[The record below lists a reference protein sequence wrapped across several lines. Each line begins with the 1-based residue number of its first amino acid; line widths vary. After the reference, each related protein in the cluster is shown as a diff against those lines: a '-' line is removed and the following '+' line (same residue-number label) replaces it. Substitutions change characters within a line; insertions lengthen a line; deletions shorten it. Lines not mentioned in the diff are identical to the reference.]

1 MKDKATGSSPGF
13 RSKGSRPEGSRG
25 SIYRGPFPSPL
36 VSRGYLA
43 PCIAAL
49 LFLFTSQGASS
60 EVVDRIV
67 AVVNDSIITLSE
79 LNASTAVAIK
89 GLKGEA
95 REGENIVETKCM
107 VLDALIEKKLMKQA
121 ADVAGIEV
129 SEQEV
134 DNAIEDIKI
143 QNNITEEELLNELER
158 NGLTYKE
165 YREQLREDI
174 RQVKFVS
181 REFHAKIAIEHEEME
196 DYYKRNIESFRGQDS
211 FRLRLLFL
219 ARTDEKTMR
228 ARLDAVMDELEEG
241 VDFKQVASEFS
252 DGPAPTEGGDLG
264 YVMAGELDSAVAGAA
279 RQLKPGEVSGPIFT
293 RTGINVI
300 QLIDKREGEVKPFE
314 EVADQIRDLIFKEKM
329 EARYGLWLEDTKKIA
344 HIEVRL

>member
-1 MKDKATGSSPGF
+1 
-13 RSKGSRPEGSRG
+13 
-25 SIYRGPFPSPL
+25 
-36 VSRGYLA
+36 
-43 PCIAAL
+43 
-49 LFLFTSQGASS
+49 
-60 EVVDRIV
+60 
-67 AVVNDSIITLSE
+67 
-79 LNASTAVAIK
+79 
-89 GLKGEA
+89 
-95 REGENIVETKCM
+95 
-107 VLDALIEKKLMKQA
+107 MKQA

-134 DNAIEDIKI
+134 DNAVEDIKM
-143 QNNITEEELLNELER
+143 QNNITDEELLNELER

-181 REFHAKIAIEHEEME
+181 REFRAKIAIEHEEMK

-211 FRLRLLFL
+211 FRMSLLFL

-241 VDFKQVASEFS
+241 VDFKHVASEYS
-252 DGPAPTEGGDLG
+252 DGPTPTEGGDLG